1 MDSVSKPFRM
11 NDEELTAAET
21 LTSLY
26 RSLSSS
32 IPPAPRRPL
41 PPVVRVPILVM
52 PTEYVLIPPAVP
64 RDQQN
69 IMHLVST
76 THPSLHKQPNIKRTK
91 NDKARKKFPQKLL
104 EILETPEHSAI
115 LKWLPGGKAFV
126 IMDRKRFTSDI
137 LPKYLKQAK
146 FTSFTRKL
154 FRWKFVTVPH
164 GPFMG
169 VYYHELFRRDRPAL
183 CKLMSCSKIVV
194 PRLAIIAQAS
204 QHVMDSVSTPPKFN
218 TMDLC
223 VPKHDASLQVSKE
236 ASKRVLMS
244 EKQLLSFCLK
254 TAHRY
259 GQEKNGISRHA
270 KANPQAVT
278 PVPQPASTRQY
289 SALPEQHPY
298 TAPAQQIH
306 DIQRYPQFHM
316 MNDNTP
322 SSRSRILRDAYRVQK
337 IGITMEYNAHKSRLA
352 KLRQTGML
360 DRTAVTGPWDT
371 I

>member
-1 MDSVSKPFRM
+1 
-11 NDEELTAAET
+11 
-21 LTSLY
+21 
-26 RSLSSS
+26 
-32 IPPAPRRPL
+32 
-41 PPVVRVPILVM
+41 M

-64 RDQQN
+64 GAQQN

-76 THPSLHKQPNIKRTK
+76 THPSLHKQPNVKRTK

-137 LPKYLKQAK
+137 LPKYLKHAK

-204 QHVMDSVSTPPKFN
+204 QHVMDSVSTPPKVN
-218 TMDLC
+218 TMDLR

-236 ASKRVLMS
+236 ASNSRILMS
-244 EKQLLSFCLK
+244 EEQLLNICLK
-254 TAHRY
+254 TAHLY
-259 GQEKNGISRHA
+259 GQEKNGITRHA
-270 KANPQAVT
+270 KANQEVT
-278 PVPQPASTRQY
+278 PVPQPASTRQH
-289 SALPEQHPY
+289 SALSEHNPY
-298 TAPAQQIH
+298 TAPSQQIH

-322 SSRSRILRDAYRVQK
+322 SSRSRILQDAYRVQK
-337 IGITMEYNAHKSRLA
+337 IGIRMEYNAHKSRLA

-360 DRTAVTGPWDT
+360 DRAAATRPWGT